1 MYGPSMTNISVE
13 WRLNLGLE
21 DVPSRRFPLVA
32 DVDVVVVGAGAAG
45 VAAAT
50 VASEAGARV
59 LVIEKYGFAGGA
71 AVAGLSGTI
80 CGMYLAS
87 EDAQHPEQVVRGFTE
102 RFAADLTARGGLT
115 E

>member
-1 MYGPSMTNISVE
+1 MTDISVE

-21 DVPSRRFPLVA
+21 QAATRAFSAGRRGRCRGGLGPA
-32 DVDVVVVGAGAAG
+32 RRG

-50 VASEAGARV
+50 IAAEAGARV

-87 EDAQHPEQVVRGFTE
+87 EDARHPEQVVHGFTE
-102 RFAADLTARGGLT
+102 RFAADLPPRAVA
-115 E
+115 